1 MKIRLLTIGAMVIA
15 ALGLAGCEK
24 EKSSSAVKE
33 ETALQSADERDIN
46 SITVRPELANRLK
59 IGQPAYVDLADKILV
74 PSRVQ
79 VDEERTAQIGSY
91 VTGRIIDMFVKL
103 GDYINAGDRLARITS
118 PELTQSQL
126 AFLRALSRVVVTQ
139 KSYDRAKHL
148 LAADVIALAEVE
160 RRQSELEIA
169 QAELSAAT
177 DQLRLYGMDDAEI
190 KKLSSQG
197 KILPWLD
204 IKATR
209 AGSIIARNVIVG
221 QVVQPSDPL
230 FQVADLSS
238 VWVVGDVPE
247 QIARD
252 VRLDQHVEINV
263 PAVGEAHL
271 DGRIIFVSDTV
282 NRLTRTV
289 MTRVLVDNP
298 ANPNSPPDRLDRKLK
313 PDMLASMHITDP
325 QHKSLVVPE
334 AAVVRELSQDYV
346 FVVTGERR
354 FQRVPV
360 ELGPEVADFRP
371 ILNGLT
377 VDQHIVM
384 EGAFHL
390 DSERKLA
397 ELE

>member
-1 MKIRLLTIGAMVIA
+1 MKIRLLTISGIVII
-15 ALGLAGCEK
+15 ALLLSGCDKHAPKSVSK
-24 EKSSSAVKE
+24 EV
-33 ETALQSADERDIN
+33 TANYITEERDIN
-46 SITVRPELANRLK
+46 SITVRRELVDRLK
-59 IGQPAYVDLADKILV
+59 IGTPLFVDLADKILV

-91 VTGRIIDMFVKL
+91 VTGRIVDMFVKL
-103 GDYINAGDRLARITS
+103 GDYVKPGTRLARITS

-126 AFLRALSRVVVTQ
+126 AFLRASSRVVVTQ

-169 QAELSAAT
+169 QAEMSAAT

-190 KKLSSQG
+190 KELARKG

-204 IKATR
+204 VKATR
-209 AGSIIARNVIVG
+209 EGAVIARNVIVG

-238 VWVVGDVPE
+238 VWVTGDVPE
-247 QIARD
+247 QIVRD
-252 VRLDQHVEINV
+252 VKLDQQVEINV
-263 PAVGEAHL
+263 PAIGEAHL
-271 DGRIIFVSDTV
+271 QGRIIFVSDTV

-289 MTRVLVDNP
+289 MTRVLVVNP
-298 ANPNSPPDRLDRKLK
+298 VNPDSPRDRPDRKLK
-313 PDMLASMHITDP
+313 PDMLANMHITDP

-334 AAVVRELSQDYV
+334 AAVVRELNQDYV

-360 ELGPEVADFRP
+360 ELGPEVANFRP
-371 ILNGLT
+371 VLNGLT
-377 VDQHIVM
+377 SDQHIVM

>member
-1 MKIRLLTIGAMVIA
+1 MNAKLLLTIIA
-15 ALGLAGCEK
+15 ASLLFACGNGGSNEEK
-24 EKSSSAVKE
+24 EKQAQKPD
-33 ETALQSADERDIN
+33 AERDFN
-46 SITVRPELANRLK
+46 NITARPEVLHRLEL
-59 IGQPAYVDLADKILV
+59 GYPFLVDLADKIQV

-91 VTGRIIDMFVKL
+91 VTGRVIDMFVIL
-103 GDYINAGDRLARITS
+103 GDYVKPGQPLARITS
-118 PELTQSQL
+118 PDLTNSQL
-126 AFLRALSRVVVTQ
+126 AYLRALSRVVVTS
-139 KSYDRAKHL
+139 KALERAQHL
-148 LAADVIALAEVE
+148 LAADAIPVAEVE
-160 RRQSELEIA
+160 RRRSETEIA

-177 DQLRLYGMDDAEI
+177 DQLRLFGMDDAELKI
-190 KKLSSQG
+190 LKKQG

-209 AGSIIARNVIVG
+209 EGYVIARNVLIG

-230 FQVADLSS
+230 FQVADLSH

-252 VRLDQHVEINV
+252 VELDQHVEILV
-263 PAVGEAHL
+263 PALNQQL
-271 DGRIIFVSDTV
+271 DGIIIFVSDTV

-289 MTRVLVDNP
+289 MTRVMVENP
-298 ANPNSPPDRLDRKLK
+298 ERKLK
-313 PDMLASMHITDP
+313 PDMLANMHITDT
-325 QHKSLVVPE
+325 QHKVLVVPE
-334 AAVVRELSQDYV
+334 SAIVRELNQDYV
-346 FVVTGERR
+346 FVARTDTQ

-360 ELGPEVADFRP
+360 ELAKEVANLRP

-377 VDQHIVM
+377 VDQRIVTS
-384 EGAFHL
+384 GAFHL

>member
-1 MKIRLLTIGAMVIA
+1 MSFKLSFISCIVIVTLLLV
-15 ALGLAGCEK
+15 GCDKSESDSSEK
-24 EKSSSAVKE
+24 EVPQQNSAE
-33 ETALQSADERDIN
+33 ERDIN
-46 SITVRPELANRLK
+46 SITVRPELAARLK
-59 IGQPAYVDLADKILV
+59 IGQPTFVDLADKIQV

-91 VTGRIIDMFVKL
+91 VTGRIINMFVIL
-103 GDYINAGDRLARITS
+103 GDYVKAGDRLARITS
-118 PELTQSQL
+118 PDLTQSQL
-126 AFLRALSRVVVTQ
+126 AYLRASSRVVVTQ
-139 KSYDRAKHL
+139 KAAERARHL
-148 LAADVIALAEVE
+148 LAADAIPLAEVE

-169 QAELSAAT
+169 KAELGAAT
-177 DQLRLYGMDDAEI
+177 NQLRLYGISDVDLKAI
-190 KKLSSQG
+190 SKNG
-197 KILPWLD
+197 KVLPWLD

-209 AGSIIARNVIVG
+209 EGYVIARNVIVG

-252 VRLDQHVEINV
+252 VHLGQHVEINV
-263 PAVGEAHL
+263 PALGSAEL
-271 DGRIIFVSDTV
+271 DGVIIFVSDTV

-289 MTRVLVDNP
+289 MTRVLVENP
-298 ANPNSPPDRLDRKLK
+298 DRKLK
-313 PDMLASMHITDP
+313 PDMLANMHITDA
-325 QHKSLVVPE
+325 QNKTLVVPE
-334 AAVVRELSQDYV
+334 AAVVRELNQDYV
-346 FVVTGERR
+346 FIAESDDH

-360 ELGPEVADFRP
+360 ELGHEVADFRP
-371 ILNGLT
+371 VLSGIT
-377 VDQHIVM
+377 IDQRIVV

>member
-1 MKIRLLTIGAMVIA
+1 MNIKLPIVSSIFLVLL
-15 ALGLAGCEK
+15 LGGCDKSESTDSVQK
-24 EKSSSAVKE
+24 ESE
-33 ETALQSADERDIN
+33 DERDIN
-46 SITVRPELANRLK
+46 SISVRPELADRLK
-59 IGQPAYVDLADKILV
+59 IGQPSLVDLTDKIQV

-91 VTGRIIDMFVKL
+91 VTGRIIDMFVIL
-103 GDYINAGDRLARITS
+103 GDYVKSGQRLARITS
-118 PELTQSQL
+118 PDLTNSQL
-126 AFLRALSRVVVTQ
+126 AYLRALSRVVVTT
-139 KSYDRAKHL
+139 KAVERARHL
-148 LAADVIALAEVE
+148 LTADAISLAEVE
-160 RRQSELEIA
+160 RRQSEQEIA

-177 DQLRLYGMDDAEI
+177 DQLMLFGMDNAELKEL
-190 KKLSSQG
+190 KKRG

-209 AGSIIARNVIVG
+209 EGYIIARNVIIG

-230 FQVADLSS
+230 FQVADLSH

-263 PAVGEAHL
+263 PAIGDANF
-271 DGRIIFVSDTV
+271 DGVIIFVSDTV

-289 MTRVLVDNP
+289 MTRVMVENP
-298 ANPNSPPDRLDRKLK
+298 DRKLK
-313 PDMLASMHITDP
+313 PDMLANMHITDA
-325 QHKSLVVPE
+325 QHKTLVVPE
-334 AAVVRELSQDYV
+334 AAVVRELNQDYI
-346 FVVTGERR
+346 FIAISADR

-360 ELGPEVADFRP
+360 ELGPEVANFRP
-371 ILNGLT
+371 VLSGLT
-377 VDQHIVM
+377 IDQHIVM

>member
-1 MKIRLLTIGAMVIA
+1 MNFRLFFINVTAVTTL
-15 ALGLAGCEK
+15 LLAGCDSSESTNTAEK
-24 EKSSSAVKE
+24 EIAQQNPAE
-33 ETALQSADERDIN
+33 ERDIN
-46 SITVRPELANRLK
+46 SITIRPELADRLK
-59 IGQPAYVDLADKILV
+59 VGQPSLIDLADKIQV

-91 VTGRIIDMFVKL
+91 VTGRIINMFVIL
-103 GDYINAGDRLARITS
+103 GDYVKAGDRLARITS

-126 AFLRALSRVVVTQ
+126 AYLRAASRVVVTQ
-139 KSYDRAKHL
+139 KAADRARHL
-148 LAADVIALAEVE
+148 LAADAIPVAEVE

-169 QAELSAAT
+169 QAELGAAI
-177 DQLRLYGMDDAEI
+177 DQLRLFGMGDAELKELT
-190 KKLSSQG
+190 KKG

-209 AGSIIARNVIVG
+209 EGYVIDRKVIVG
-221 QVVQPSDPL
+221 QVVQPADPL
-230 FQVADLSS
+230 FQVADLSH

-252 VRLDQHVEINV
+252 VRLGQHVEINF
-263 PAVGEAHL
+263 PAIGTNLL
-271 DGRIIFVSDTV
+271 DGVIIFVSDTV

-289 MTRVLVDNP
+289 MTRVMVENP
-298 ANPNSPPDRLDRKLK
+298 DRKLK
-313 PDMLASMHITDP
+313 PDMLANMHITDA
-325 QHKSLVVPE
+325 QHKTLVVPD
-334 AAVVRELSQDYV
+334 AAVVRELNQDYV
-346 FVVTGERR
+346 FVAMSDNL

-360 ELGPEVADFRP
+360 ELGPEVANFRP
-371 ILNGLT
+371 VLNGLT
-377 VDQHIVM
+377 IDQHIVL

>member
-1 MKIRLLTIGAMVIA
+1 MSFKLIFFNCMAFSALL
-15 ALGLAGCEK
+15 LAGCDNSEPTK
-24 EKSSSAVKE
+24 TSDTEIVQSSSE
-33 ETALQSADERDIN
+33 ENRDIN
-46 SITVRPELANRLK
+46 RITVRPELASRLK
-59 IGQPAYVDLADKILV
+59 IGQPSLIDLADKILV

-91 VTGRIIDMFVKL
+91 VTGRIINLFVIL
-103 GDYINAGDRLARITS
+103 GDYVTAGQSLARITS
-118 PELTQSQL
+118 PDLTQSQL
-126 AFLRALSRVVVTQ
+126 AYLRASSRVVVTQ
-139 KSYDRAKHL
+139 KAAERAHL
-148 LAADVIALAEVE
+148 LFAADAIAQAEVE

-169 QAELSAAT
+169 QAELGAAT
-177 DQLRLYGMDDAEI
+177 DQLRLFGMTDAELKELT
-190 KKLSSQG
+190 KKG

-204 IKATR
+204 VKATR
-209 AGSIIARNVIVG
+209 EGSVIARNVIVG

-230 FQVADLSS
+230 FQIADLSS

-252 VRLDQHVEINV
+252 VKLEQHVEINV
-263 PAVGEAHL
+263 PAIGRADF
-271 DGRIIFVSDTV
+271 DGVIIFVSDTV

-289 MTRVLVDNP
+289 MTRVMVENP
-298 ANPNSPPDRLDRKLK
+298 ERKLK
-313 PDMLASMHITDP
+313 PDMLANMHITDT
-325 QHKSLVVPE
+325 QHKTLVVPD
-334 AAVVRELSQDYV
+334 AAIVRELNHDYV
-346 FVVTGERR
+346 FVALSDNQ

-371 ILNGLT
+371 ILKGLSI
-377 VDQHIVM
+377 DQRIVM